1 MFEYL
6 GGAAGGGRECCVA
19 VDELCEATSGVMRHP
34 DAAVVKPTSTVY
46 QAYRVYRFYDR
57 YALERSLAQLVNC
70 YGVAAA

>member
-19 VDELCEATSGVMRHP
+19 VDELCEATCGG
-34 DAAVVKPTSTVY
+34 AAVVKPTSTVY

-70 YGVAAA
+70 YGAAA

>member
-6 GGAAGGGRECCVA
+6 GG
-19 VDELCEATSGVMRHP
+19 
-34 DAAVVKPTSTVY
+34 AAVVKPTSTVY